1 MFVPVNSTSTSR
13 IPKMRQG
20 LHSEPGVRA
29 YLLRRREETLES
41 DLIHIRALLLG
52 PWRPEVKMLKLL
64 VSKVS
69 SPIKCV
75 HNAPEGRWEDTTR
88 ERVWNRR
95 DFLRVLLV
103 LNPRCYL
110 HRGHSLT
117 GGLLGRSEHLRV
129 RVLNRA

>member
-69 SPIKCV
+69 SPVKCV
-75 HNAPEGRWEDTTR
+75 HNAPEGRWEDSMR
-88 ERVWNRR
+88 EHVWNRR
-95 DFLRVLLV
+95 DFLHFAGIKSQVLPAQRAQP
-103 LNPRCYL
+103 N
-110 HRGHSLT
+110 RGPFGQIGASQGASL
-117 GGLLGRSEHLRV
+117 E
-129 RVLNRA
+129 